1 MKSILIFVHD
11 LYEDLE
17 LWYPK
22 IRLEEAGFT
31 TVLAGPEANRT
42 YLGKHGYPCKTTH
55 SFQNISAKDFAGL
68 FIPGGYAPDKLRR
81 DKKVLDLTREFYELH
96 KMIAFICHAGWVP
109 ISAKILKDKKAT
121 STLAIRDDME
131 NAGCVWLDDSAIID
145 GCLVSSRNVDDL
157 PHFAKAML
165 KVLSQKF

>member
-22 IRLEEAGFT
+22 IRLEEAGYT
-31 TVLAGPEANRT
+31 TVVAAPEAKKT
-42 YLGKHGYPCKTTH
+42 YHGKHGYPCVSDQ
-55 SFQNISAKDFAGL
+55 SFSGISSKDFAGL

-81 DKKVLDLTREFYELH
+81 DKKVLSLTREFYDMH
-96 KMIAFICHAGWVP
+96 KMVAFICHAGWVP

-131 NAGCVWLDDSAIID
+131 NAGCVWLDDSVVID
-145 GCLVSSRNVDDL
+145 GCLVSSRNVGDL
-157 PHFAKAML
+157 PHFTKAML
-165 KVLSQKF
+165 KVL